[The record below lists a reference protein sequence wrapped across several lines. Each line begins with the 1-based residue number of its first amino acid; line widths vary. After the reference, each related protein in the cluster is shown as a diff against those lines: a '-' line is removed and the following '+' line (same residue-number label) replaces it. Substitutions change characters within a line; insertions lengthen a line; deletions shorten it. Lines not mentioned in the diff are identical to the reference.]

1 MGQETKKQVAEKQAN
16 VIDLKKVKRNK
27 TWCGFLAILAI
38 MGGQIIY
45 SVAQESYVY
54 SKGNAQNL
62 VLAILLS
69 GVSISV
75 LELFYNGLL
84 RLSNSWDL
92 GQKKLKGND
101 FLISLGGLVII
112 LLLQLMGAALGAGH
126 TSDNQE
132 ALNKLMRTSGKQI
145 YAMLCLLAPIC
156 EELIYRGFFFQVLQ
170 LKKGKFEKIVG
181 VVLSGL
187 LFAFVHDPNF
197 DVFFISYFLM
207 GAVLAGLYAWTENL
221 TVSMTAHALNNIIAV
236 AISGI

>member
-84 RLSNSWDL
+84 RLSNTWNL

-101 FLISLGGLVII
+101 FLIVLGGLVII

-156 EELIYRGFFFQVLQ
+156 EELIYRGFFFQALQ
-170 LKKGKFEKIVG
+170 FKKGKFEKIVG
-181 VVLSGL
+181 VILSGL
-187 LFAFVHDPNF
+187 LFAFVHDPSF

-236 AISGI
+236 AISGF

>member
-1 MGQETKKQVAEKQAN
+1 MGQEAKKQIAEKQAN
-16 VIDLKKVKRNK
+16 IIDLKKVKRNK
-27 TWCGFLAILAI
+27 IWCRVLAAI
-38 MGGQIIY
+38 AIIGGQIIY

-54 SKGNAQNL
+54 SKGNTQNL

-69 GVSISV
+69 GACISV

-84 RLSNSWDL
+84 RLSNTWNL

-101 FLISLGGLVII
+101 FLIVLGGLVII

-181 VVLSGL
+181 VILSGL

-221 TVSMTAHALNNIIAV
+221 TVSMTVHALNNIIAV

>member
-1 MGQETKKQVAEKQAN
+1 MGQETKKQVAEKQVN

-84 RLSNSWDL
+84 RLSNTWDL

-101 FLISLGGLVII
+101 FLIALGGFVII
-112 LLLQLMGAALGAGH
+112 LLLQLMGAALGASH

-145 YAMLCLLAPIC
+145 YVMLCLLAPIC
-156 EELIYRGFFFQVLQ
+156 EELIYRGFFFQALQ
-170 LKKGKFEKIVG
+170 FKKGKLEKIVG
-181 VVLSGL
+181 VILSGL

>member
-27 TWCGFLAILAI
+27 TWCEFLAILAI

-54 SKGNAQNL
+54 SKGNTQNL
-62 VLAILLS
+62 ILAILLS
-69 GVSISV
+69 GASISV
-75 LELFYNGLL
+75 LELFYNGLR
-84 RLSNSWDL
+84 RLSNTWDL

-101 FLISLGGLVII
+101 FLIVLGGLVII
-112 LLLQLMGAALGAGH
+112 LLVQLMGAALGGGH

-156 EELIYRGFFFQVLQ
+156 EELIYRGFFFQALQ
-170 LKKGKFEKIVG
+170 FKKGKFEKIVG
-181 VVLSGL
+181 VILSGL

>member
-27 TWCGFLAILAI
+27 TWCGFLAVLAI

-84 RLSNSWDL
+84 RLSNTWDL

-101 FLISLGGLVII
+101 FLIALGGLVII

-181 VVLSGL
+181 VILSGL

>member
-84 RLSNSWDL
+84 RLSNTWDL

-101 FLISLGGLVII
+101 FLIALGGLVII
-112 LLLQLMGAALGAGH
+112 LLLQLMGAAFGAGH

-181 VVLSGL
+181 VILSGL

>member
-1 MGQETKKQVAEKQAN
+1 M
-16 VIDLKKVKRNK
+16 
-27 TWCGFLAILAI
+27 
-38 MGGQIIY
+38 
-45 SVAQESYVY
+45 
-54 SKGNAQNL
+54 
-62 VLAILLS
+62 S

-84 RLSNSWDL
+84 RLSNTWNL
-92 GQKKLKGND
+92 EQKKLKGND
-101 FLISLGGLVII
+101 FLIVLGGLVII
-112 LLLQLMGAALGAGH
+112 LLLQLMGASLGAGH

-132 ALNKLMRTSGKQI
+132 ALNKLMKTSGKQI

-156 EELIYRGFFFQVLQ
+156 EELIYRGFFFQALQ

-181 VVLSGL
+181 VILSGL
-187 LFAFVHDPNF
+187 LFAFVHDPKV

-221 TVSMTAHALNNIIAV
+221 TISMTVHALNNIIAV

>member
-1 MGQETKKQVAEKQAN
+1 MGQETQKQVAEKQAN

-45 SVAQESYVY
+45 SIAQESYVY

-84 RLSNSWDL
+84 RLSNTWDL

-101 FLISLGGLVII
+101 FLIALGGFVII
-112 LLLQLMGAALGAGH
+112 LLLQLMGASLVGGH

-156 EELIYRGFFFQVLQ
+156 EELIYRGFFFQALQ
-170 LKKGKFEKIVG
+170 FKKGKFEKIVG
-181 VVLSGL
+181 VILSGL

>member
-1 MGQETKKQVAEKQAN
+1 MGQEAKKQIAEKQAN
-16 VIDLKKVKRNK
+16 IIDLKKVKRNK
-27 TWCGFLAILAI
+27 IWCRVLAALAII
-38 MGGQIIY
+38 GGQIIY

-54 SKGNAQNL
+54 SKGNTQNL

-69 GVSISV
+69 GASISV

-84 RLSNSWDL
+84 RLSNTWNL

-101 FLISLGGLVII
+101 FLIVLGGLVII
-112 LLLQLMGAALGAGH
+112 LLLQLMGVALGAGH

-181 VVLSGL
+181 VILSGL

-221 TVSMTAHALNNIIAV
+221 TISMTVHALNNIIAV

>member
-27 TWCGFLAILAI
+27 TWCRVLAAVAI
-38 MGGQIIY
+38 IGGQIIY

-54 SKGNAQNL
+54 SKGNTQNL

-69 GVSISV
+69 GASISV

-84 RLSNSWDL
+84 RLSNTWNL

-101 FLISLGGLVII
+101 ILIVLGGLVII
-112 LLLQLMGAALGAGH
+112 LLLQLMGAALGGGH
-126 TSDNQE
+126 TSNNQE

-181 VVLSGL
+181 VILSGL

-221 TVSMTAHALNNIIAV
+221 TVSMTTHALNNIIAV

>member
-1 MGQETKKQVAEKQAN
+1 MGQEAKKQNEAKQAN
-16 VIDLKKVKRNK
+16 VIDLKKIKRK
-27 TWCGFLAILAI
+27 KIWCQILAAVAI
-38 MGGQIIY
+38 IGGQIIY

-54 SKGNAQNL
+54 SKGNTQNL
-62 VLAILLS
+62 ILAILLS
-69 GVSISV
+69 GACIAV

-84 RLSNSWDL
+84 RLSNTWNL

-101 FLISLGGLVII
+101 FLIVLGGLVII
-112 LLLQLMGAALGAGH
+112 LLLQLLGAALGGGH

-132 ALNKLMRTSGKQI
+132 ALNKLMKTSGKQI

-156 EELIYRGFFFQVLQ
+156 EELIYRGFFFQALQ

-181 VVLSGL
+181 VILSGL

>member
-1 MGQETKKQVAEKQAN
+1 MGQETQKQVAEKQAN

-45 SVAQESYVY
+45 SIAQESYVY

-84 RLSNSWDL
+84 RLSNTWNL

-101 FLISLGGLVII
+101 FLIALGGFVII
-112 LLLQLMGAALGAGH
+112 LLLQLMGASLGAGH

-156 EELIYRGFFFQVLQ
+156 EELIYRGFFFQALQ
-170 LKKGKFEKIVG
+170 FKKGKLEKIVG
-181 VVLSGL
+181 VILSGL

>member
-1 MGQETKKQVAEKQAN
+1 MGQEAKKQMAEKQAN

-27 TWCGFLAILAI
+27 TWCRVLAAI
-38 MGGQIIY
+38 AIIGGQIIY

-54 SKGNAQNL
+54 SKGNTQNL
-62 VLAILLS
+62 ILAILLS
-69 GVSISV
+69 GACIAV
-75 LELFYNGLL
+75 LELFYNGFL
-84 RLSNSWDL
+84 RLSNTWDL

-101 FLISLGGLVII
+101 FLIVLGGLVII

-156 EELIYRGFFFQVLQ
+156 EELIYRGFFFQALQ
-170 LKKGKFEKIVG
+170 LKKGEFEKIVG
-181 VVLSGL
+181 VILSGL

>member
-1 MGQETKKQVAEKQAN
+1 MGQEAKKQIAEKQAN
-16 VIDLKKVKRNK
+16 IIDLKKVKRNK
-27 TWCGFLAILAI
+27 IWCRVLAAI
-38 MGGQIIY
+38 AIIGGQIIY
-45 SVAQESYVY
+45 SVAQESYAY
-54 SKGNAQNL
+54 SKGNTQNL

-69 GVSISV
+69 GACISV

-84 RLSNSWDL
+84 RLSNTWNL

-101 FLISLGGLVII
+101 FLIVLGGLVII

-181 VVLSGL
+181 VILSGL

-221 TVSMTAHALNNIIAV
+221 TISMTVHTLNNIIAV